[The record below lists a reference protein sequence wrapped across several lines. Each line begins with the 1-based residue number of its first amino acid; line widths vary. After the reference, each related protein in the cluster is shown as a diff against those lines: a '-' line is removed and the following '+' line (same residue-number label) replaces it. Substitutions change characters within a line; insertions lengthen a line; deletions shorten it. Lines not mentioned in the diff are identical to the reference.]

1 MAQEVPVRV
10 DIRTVNVDRH
20 EFGVDIVDS
29 EGDGVLVG
37 KHIGKWIENRVLFFK
52 LFIYYRTEWVRL
64 KWLLVAFSCLDR
76 LLCLTF

>member
-20 EFGVDIVDS
+20 EFGADIVDS

-37 KHIGKWIENRVLFFK
+37 KHIGKWIENRVLFLNYLYIIGRNGF
-52 LFIYYRTEWVRL
+52 
-64 KWLLVAFSCLDR
+64 A
-76 LLCLTF
+76 